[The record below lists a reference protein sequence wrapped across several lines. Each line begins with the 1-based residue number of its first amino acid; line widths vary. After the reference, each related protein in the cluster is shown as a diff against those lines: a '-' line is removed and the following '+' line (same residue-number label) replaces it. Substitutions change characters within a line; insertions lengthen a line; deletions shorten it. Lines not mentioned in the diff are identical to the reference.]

1 MFDSLFATAHGCAE
15 RYLDPKLD
23 EHRRYL
29 AEGLDGTVLD
39 LGCGSGA
46 TFPYLADAGAT
57 VYGVDPN
64 EPMRDRAARRVER
77 LGLDATLIDGR
88 GESLPFA
95 DDQFDAAV
103 VSLVLCSVDD
113 PPAVVD
119 ELARVIRPGGEL
131 RILEHVEGDGIH
143 ARIQH
148 AIEPVW
154 RPVAGGCHLT
164 RNPVGTLATHDKLD
178 VLDLSRFA
186 PGVPLARP
194 YVRGRFRCRRWSEK

>member
-1 MFDSLFATAHGCAE
+1 MLDSWFATAHGLAE
-15 RYLDPKLD
+15 QYLEPKLD

-29 AEGLDGTVLD
+29 AEGLDGVVLD

-46 TFPYLADAGAT
+46 TFPYLADAEVT
-57 VYGVDPN
+57 VYGLDPN
-64 EPMRDRAARRVER
+64 EPMRERAAQRADR

-113 PPAVVD
+113 PAVVID
-119 ELARVIRPGGEL
+119 ELTRVLRPGGEL
-131 RILEHVEGDGIH
+131 RILEHVAADGPRAH
-143 ARIQH
+143 LQH

-154 RPVAGGCHLT
+154 RPLARGCHLT
-164 RNPVGTLATHDKLD
+164 RDPAGTLAGHDALD
-178 VLDLSRFA
+178 VLDLSRFD
-186 PGVPLARP
+186 PGIPIARP
-194 YVRGRFRCRRWSEK
+194 YLRGRFRHRR